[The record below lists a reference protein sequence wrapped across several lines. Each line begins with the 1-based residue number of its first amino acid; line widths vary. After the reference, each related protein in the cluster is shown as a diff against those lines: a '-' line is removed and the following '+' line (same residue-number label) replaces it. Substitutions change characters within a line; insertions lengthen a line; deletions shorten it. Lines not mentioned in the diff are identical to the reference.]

1 MCIRDRACVVE
12 EHHDQAGIVW
22 PAAIAPYQVHLV
34 VLGRK
39 APAAVEAAEQLY
51 RDLWT
56 AGIEVLMDDRDES
69 PGVKFNDADLI
80 GLPLRITV
88 GDRGLK
94 AGGVELKLRRGGEA
108 RLAPLADIVSAVRA
122 ELATDS

>member
-1 MCIRDRACVVE
+1 
-12 EHHDQAGIVW
+12 
-22 PAAIAPYQVHLV
+22 LV

-39 APAAVEAAEQLY
+39 APAAVAAAEQLY
-51 RDLWT
+51 RDLWA

-88 GDRGLK
+88 GDRSLK
-94 AGGVELKLRRGGEA
+94 AGGIELKPRRGDET
-108 RLAPLADIVSAVRA
+108 RLAPLADIIATVRA
-122 ELATDS
+122 ALADLQEG